1 MTDALETVCAHCG
14 AVNRVRQAKLEQA
27 LSAKCGR
34 CGQALISA
42 APETLT
48 EASFQTFIARSDI
61 PVLVDFWAPWC
72 GPCRALGPTLERVSA
87 RLSPHIRFAKLN
99 VDEAQRVAQ
108 QVNAQSIPL
117 MVVYQRGKELSRQV
131 GALPEGQIM
140 QWLSQAV
147 SAPG

>member
-14 AVNRVRQAKLEQA
+14 AVNRVKADRLDQA

-34 CGQALISA
+34 CAKALISA
-42 APETLT
+42 EPETLT
-48 EASFQTFIARSDI
+48 EASFQAFVNRSDI

-72 GPCRALGPTLERVSA
+72 GPCRSLGPTLERVSA
-87 RLSPHIRFAKLN
+87 KLSPRIRFAKLN

-117 MVVYQRGKELSRQV
+117 MVLYRRGKELSRQV
-131 GALPEGQIM
+131 GAQPESALM
-140 QWLSQAV
+140 QWLTPMA
-147 SAPG
+147 SASA